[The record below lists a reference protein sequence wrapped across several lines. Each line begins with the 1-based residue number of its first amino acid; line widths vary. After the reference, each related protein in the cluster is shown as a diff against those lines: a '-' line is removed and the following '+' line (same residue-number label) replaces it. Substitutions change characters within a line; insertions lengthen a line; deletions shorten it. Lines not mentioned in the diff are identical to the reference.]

1 MQKRAEF
8 QDELE
13 SRIARMCR
21 LSAEGYKSTPM
32 ERHRLEGFIQAGVF
46 LGLTSNSDVQT
57 LLDKV
62 YLAVCGKHLKEAGA
76 HVIEWEAD
84 STSSSCKHY
93 ESPAYLR
100 NPK

>member
-1 MQKRAEF
+1 MEKRAQYQE
-8 QDELE
+8 ELE

-62 YLAVCGKHLKEAGA
+62 YLAVCGKPLKEAGA
-76 HVIEWEAD
+76 HVIEWEAN
-84 STSSSCKHY
+84 SNSYKHY
-93 ESPAYLR
+93 EAPAYLR